1 MLLYLAFVHR
11 SHWEGEQ
18 DGACE
23 YGHAGEPH
31 DIIGAQRYADH
42 MHGLAPK
49 DHPYLFNGA
58 VRPPAVSHRRIAC
71 NPTLYLSNLTYLT

>member
-1 MLLYLAFVHR
+1 
-11 SHWEGEQ
+11 
-18 DGACE
+18 
-23 YGHAGEPH
+23 
-31 DIIGAQRYADH
+31 